1 MSGVFCFFCSSILNH
16 FIYRSIPMKF
26 PKTPLTIAFVA
37 LLLLLSCKETGTNSG
52 KKAGQTAGENKTTL
66 SKGIHRYEKA
76 LFGIPQDRFRAGI
89 HEIADEYAVFLGNNK
104 PSPDAINQLQAFVT
118 DKQNQEVYAE
128 CLKRFPD
135 LSVLTADLEDAF
147 VRIKNEIPDFMV
159 PEVYTYVSGFDF
171 QYPIKYTDSALIIA
185 LDMYL
190 GSDYPGYP
198 NLGIPLYISDRLTP
212 QHILPDCI
220 KEISMPLIRSNK
232 SPVLLD
238 AMIEEGKMLW
248 FTDFMLPNT
257 EDYLKIGFTKAQ
269 LKWCTDNENNIWSFL
284 IENELLY
291 SNDARSMSMFMT
303 DGPFTASFSQDSP
316 SRTGAWLGWQI
327 VKAYGKNKKT
337 SLIELLANT
346 DSQEIL
352 EKSGYKPRK
361 K

>member
-1 MSGVFCFFCSSILNH
+1 
-16 FIYRSIPMKF
+16 MKYLKHPINLLF
-26 PKTPLTIAFVA
+26 LAFLVLTSCNSNEKKVGNVKSLKDDTAETSAPFV
-37 LLLLLSCKETGTNSG
+37 
-52 KKAGQTAGENKTTL
+52 
-66 SKGIHRYEKA
+66 IHRYEKA
-76 LFGIPQDRFRAGI
+76 LFDIPPDNFAEGLKK
-89 HEIADEYAVFLGNNK
+89 IAPEYKVFLGDNYT
-104 PSPDAINQLQAFVT
+104 SPEAIARLKEFAMT
-118 DKQNQEVYAE
+118 RQNQEVYAA
-128 CLKRFPD
+128 CLKQFPD
-135 LSVLTADLEDAF
+135 LTGLTKDFENAF
-147 VRIKNEIPDFMV
+147 GRLKNEIPDFV
-159 PEVYTYVSGFDF
+159 LPEVYTYVSGFDF
-171 QYPIKYTDSALIIA
+171 QYPVKYTDSALIIA

-190 GSDYPGYP
+190 GSDYQGYP
-198 NLGIPLYISDRLTP
+198 NLGIPLYISERLTP
-212 QHILPDCI
+212 RHILPDCA
-220 KEISMPLIRSNK
+220 KEISVLFIKSKK
-232 SPVLLD
+232 SPALLD

-291 SNDARSMSMFMT
+291 STDARSMSMFMT

-327 VKAYGKNKKT
+327 VKAYAKNTKT
-337 SLIELLANT
+337 SLNELLANT